1 MFALPPKSLL
11 QYNILH
17 FFPVVTDRPIFL
29 YQTFPGYLPPPLP
42 NRRGKEGPNERARN
56 HFNGSGG
63 GQGTAPWL
71 SISRTDPPPP
81 PGHGGVA
88 PPSRARAINQRLRHA
103 PSSVNQAGHP
113 ASQRLLESEGI
124 GSEWNRR
131 YLELGG
137 GVLCS
142 RGAVCVHYHKKMDA
156 GSVTESTKCL
166 PKESAQNNSSSRST
180 VVMDISFD
188 SAEPCSEKAQNSTT
202 DEGSSLKPPPVNEQ
216 VTVKLNTD
224 GGNEVWIKPKNFSE
238 GNGERRELG
247 AFYNDSPLGKG
258 LTGPSLYRLNDPCR
272 PDEEGSA
279 MDYMLESVETTSNK
293 GSTDMKEISEN
304 DHALLS
310 SENQPE
316 HMDTLVKVDGPEAP
330 ETERPMDNAVVKG
343 NAEMESNLEGNDDM
357 VDDGQHPPSDDK
369 EGRSLLPQGEDVT
382 EPTRVKSEEPKTTE
396 VIPEVADAQD
406 NTLEGKQK
414 SGKET
419 NTCKSRSKRSS
430 SAGSSTMIEVKVGK
444 TSSCETES
452 ASEDVAKAE
461 KDTESKEKVQK
472 PLKTENCSSSRKTS
486 AKDNST
492 MTNNIKQEDD
502 YVSRRPRRTT
512 RLSLQVAQAQAEA
525 QAPSTR
531 PQRSSRSLVKVT
543 CANCKKPLQKGQTA
557 YQRKG
562 APQLFCSSSC
572 LTAFSQK
579 PSSPKICT
587 FCNKDIVNTKELV
600 VSQAGSSQAFQEFC
614 NATCLSL
621 YEAKLLKPASS
632 DESRCSICNKKGKIL
647 HEVSNGNVVHRLCSN
662 ACFSKFRASNGLK
675 TNCCDNCGV
684 YFYNRGFMLQY
695 LYHEGQ
701 QRRFCNTGCLNMYK
715 KKNTKVLPCAWCK
728 TLGKNFDMIANV
740 DTTGKM
746 GFFCSLCCIT
756 SYKVKQSGT
765 IGPKTK
771 CRFCKKNLPEQV
783 YYNMT
788 DRVVHQ
794 FCSPNCWTNFQ
805 QSSPEGSIQ
814 LSCTYCHNIFSG
826 KPEILDWQGSV
837 RQFCCKVCC
846 EDYKRLHGV
855 VSVCEYC
862 KQEKI
867 LHEKIKFSGVEKNF
881 CSEGCVLLY
890 KQDFTKNLGLC
901 CITCAYCSQTCQRG
915 VTKELD
921 GNTWDFC
928 GEECKSKYL
937 LWYFKHSGTSPS
949 GHSSR
954 ASLGS
959 ECEGDST
966 AQPDSV
972 VSSMTTQASVQTR
985 SSKQPPP
992 PPPPPPSP
1000 PSPPPVTLK
1009 NKAILCKPL
1018 TQNKGIS
1025 CKPEMKSKGCQTEE
1039 EWKPHLI
1046 VVPIPVP
1053 VFIPVPMHMYCQNTP
1068 VPFSMPI
1075 PVPIPMFLP
1084 TTLDSADKIVE
1095 TIEELKVKIPSNPF
1109 EADILAMAE
1118 MIAEAE
1124 EMEKASSDLCD
1135 LASNQSA
1142 DGLLED
1148 CDLFGPARDDVLAMA
1163 VKMANVLDEPGQDL
1177 EADFPKTPL
1186 ELNTGVDFLFDC
1198 GLVTTDEEQPES
1210 EIPRAVR
1217 RGQKRLMLSESCSH
1231 DSLASQQCCTGLN
1244 YSYGV
1249 NAWKSW
1255 VQAKY
1260 ASGDGSKSEELKFG
1274 PKPMRIKED
1283 ILSCSAAELNYG
1295 LAQFVKEVQR
1305 PNGERYEPDSVYYLC
1320 LGIQQFLLE
1329 NNRMVN
1335 IFTDLYYL
1343 TFVQELNKMLQGWQP
1358 SLLPNGL
1365 IFSRVEEE
1373 HLWECKQLGVYS
1385 PFVLLNTLM
1394 FFNTKYFGLKC
1405 VEEHMRLSFTS
1416 VVRQSRKCTT
1426 PRGTTKVVSIRY
1438 YMPAHYKKARDQ
1450 GSTVGKRKREEE
1462 VAVFEQRENRMNPLR
1477 CPVKFYE
1484 FYLSK
1489 CPESMKSRNDVFYL
1503 QPERSCVAESP
1514 LWYSVIPMDR
1524 SMLESMLNR
1533 IMAVKEIYDDY
1544 SKDSLEDDD
1553 VEG

>member
-1 MFALPPKSLL
+1 MDTSSVAEST
-11 QYNILH
+11 NC
-17 FFPVVTDRPIFL
+17 
-29 YQTFPGYLPPPLP
+29 LP
-42 NRRGKEGPNERARN
+42 NENAANK
-56 HFNGSGG
+56 S
-63 GQGTAPWL
+63 
-71 SISRTDPPPP
+71 SDIST
-81 PGHGGVA
+81 
-88 PPSRARAINQRLRHA
+88 
-103 PSSVNQAGHP
+103 
-113 ASQRLLESEGI
+113 
-124 GSEWNRR
+124 
-131 YLELGG
+131 
-137 GVLCS
+137 
-142 RGAVCVHYHKKMDA
+142 
-156 GSVTESTKCL
+156 
-166 PKESAQNNSSSRST
+166 SADMN
-180 VVMDISFD
+180 ISFD
-188 SAEPCSEKAQNSTT
+188 ASESCSEREQSSTT
-202 DEGSSLKPPPVNEQ
+202 DETGSLKTPPVNEQ

-224 GGNEVWIKPKNFSE
+224 GGNEVWIKPKSFSE

-247 AFYNDSPLGKG
+247 AFYNDSPSGKG
-258 LTGPSLYRLNDPCR
+258 HTGPSVYRLNDPCGA
-272 PDEEGSA
+272 DDEGST
-279 MDYMLESVETTSNK
+279 MDYLLQSVESTCNK
-293 GSTDMKEISEN
+293 DAVDMKEDTDDNIAV
-304 DHALLS
+304 DS
-310 SENQPE
+310 SHGHPE
-316 HMDTLVKVDGPEAP
+316 HVDIIAKTELSESTHQPDTPADVAAQQGNLGTGPNLEEIDLKTDNSSQPLPDLARSPVPEEEEAEVLCDIKTVEDSEDTKTARKRDIQCSESDGKEGDTCETPPKITSRVVTSPETVKVKVKMSHCQTDA
-330 ETERPMDNAVVKG
+330 TSDNA
-343 NAEMESNLEGNDDM
+343 EQTD
-357 VDDGQHPPSDDK
+357 
-369 EGRSLLPQGEDVT
+369 
-382 EPTRVKSEEPKTTE
+382 
-396 VIPEVADAQD
+396 
-406 NTLEGKQK
+406 
-414 SGKET
+414 
-419 NTCKSRSKRSS
+419 
-430 SAGSSTMIEVKVGK
+430 
-444 TSSCETES
+444 
-452 ASEDVAKAE
+452 
-461 KDTESKEKVQK
+461 KDTEVKEIVQK
-472 PLKTENCSSSRKTS
+472 SSKKENCSSSDKANVKDS
-486 AKDNST
+486 ATT
-492 MTNNIKQEDD
+492 MVNVKEED

-512 RLSLQVAQAQAEA
+512 RLSLQAAQAQAQAQAEA
-525 QAPSTR
+525 QIH
-531 PQRSSRSLVKVT
+531 SSRSQRPSRSLAKVT

-562 APQLFCSSSC
+562 APQLFCSSAC
-572 LTAFSQK
+572 LTTYSQK
-579 PSSPKICT
+579 PSSTKICT
-587 FCNKDIVNTKELV
+587 FCNKEILNTKELV
-600 VSQAGSSQAFQEFC
+600 VAQAGSSQSFQEFC
-614 NATCLSL
+614 NSTCLSL

-632 DESRCSICNKKGKIL
+632 DDSSRCSICNKKGKIL

-765 IGPKTK
+765 IGPKSK
-771 CRFCKKNLPEQV
+771 CKFCKKNLPERV

-814 LSCTYCHNIFSG
+814 LNCTYCHNIFTG

-901 CITCAYCSQTCQRG
+901 CITCAYCSQTCQRA

-937 LWYFKHSGTSPS
+937 LWYFK
-949 GHSSR
+949 
-954 ASLGS
+954 
-959 ECEGDST
+959 
-966 AQPDSV
+966 
-972 VSSMTTQASVQTR
+972 ASVQTR
-985 SSKQPPP
+985 SSKQQPPP

-1009 NKAILCKPL
+1009 NKAVLCKPL

-1039 EWKPHLI
+1039 EWKPQLI

-1053 VFIPVPMHMYCQNTP
+1053 VFIPVPLHMYCQNTP

-1095 TIEELKVKIPSNPF
+1095 AIEELKVKIPSNPF

-1135 LASNQSA
+1135 LASNPSA

-1186 ELNTGVDFLFDC
+1186 ELNSGVDFLFDC
-1198 GLVTTDEEQPES
+1198 GIVTTDEEQPES

-1217 RGQKRLMLSESCSH
+1217 RGQKRLMLSESCSR

-1255 VQAKY
+1255 LQAKY
-1260 ASGDGSKSEELKFG
+1260 ASGDTSKSEELRFG

-1283 ILSCSAAELNYG
+1283 ILSCTAAELNYG

-1405 VEEHMRLSFTS
+1405 VEEHMRLSFTN

-1426 PRGTTKVVSIRY
+1426 PRGTTKLVSIRY
-1438 YMPAHYKKARDQ
+1438 YMPANYKKGRDQ
-1450 GSTVGKRKREEE
+1450 SSTMGKRKREEE
-1462 VAVFEQRENRMNPLR
+1462 VAVLEQRENRMNPLR

>member
-1 MFALPPKSLL
+1 MMTVAQFVFCLNMDTSSVAEST
-11 QYNILH
+11 NC
-17 FFPVVTDRPIFL
+17 
-29 YQTFPGYLPPPLP
+29 LP
-42 NRRGKEGPNERARN
+42 NENAANK
-56 HFNGSGG
+56 S
-63 GQGTAPWL
+63 
-71 SISRTDPPPP
+71 SDIST
-81 PGHGGVA
+81 
-88 PPSRARAINQRLRHA
+88 
-103 PSSVNQAGHP
+103 
-113 ASQRLLESEGI
+113 
-124 GSEWNRR
+124 
-131 YLELGG
+131 
-137 GVLCS
+137 
-142 RGAVCVHYHKKMDA
+142 
-156 GSVTESTKCL
+156 
-166 PKESAQNNSSSRST
+166 SADMN
-180 VVMDISFD
+180 ISFD
-188 SAEPCSEKAQNSTT
+188 ASESCSEREQSSTT
-202 DEGSSLKPPPVNEQ
+202 DETGSLKTPPVNEQ

-224 GGNEVWIKPKNFSE
+224 GGNEVWIKPKSFSE

-247 AFYNDSPLGKG
+247 AFYNDSPSGKG
-258 LTGPSLYRLNDPCR
+258 HTGPSVYRLNDPCGA
-272 PDEEGSA
+272 DDEGST
-279 MDYMLESVETTSNK
+279 MDYLLQSVESTCNK
-293 GSTDMKEISEN
+293 DAVDMKEDTDDNIAV
-304 DHALLS
+304 DS
-310 SENQPE
+310 SHGHPE
-316 HMDTLVKVDGPEAP
+316 HVDIIAKTELSESTHQPDTPADVAAQQGNLGTGPNLEEIDLKTDNSSQPLPDLARSPVPEEEEAEVLCDIKTVEDSEDTKTARKRDIQCSESDGKEGDTCETPPKITSRVVTSPETVKVKVKMSHCQTDA
-330 ETERPMDNAVVKG
+330 TSDNA
-343 NAEMESNLEGNDDM
+343 EQTD
-357 VDDGQHPPSDDK
+357 
-369 EGRSLLPQGEDVT
+369 
-382 EPTRVKSEEPKTTE
+382 
-396 VIPEVADAQD
+396 
-406 NTLEGKQK
+406 
-414 SGKET
+414 
-419 NTCKSRSKRSS
+419 
-430 SAGSSTMIEVKVGK
+430 
-444 TSSCETES
+444 
-452 ASEDVAKAE
+452 
-461 KDTESKEKVQK
+461 KDTEVKEIVQK
-472 PLKTENCSSSRKTS
+472 SSKKENCSSSDKANVKDS
-486 AKDNST
+486 ATT
-492 MTNNIKQEDD
+492 MVNVKEED

-512 RLSLQVAQAQAEA
+512 RLSLQAAQAQAQAQAEA
-525 QAPSTR
+525 QIH
-531 PQRSSRSLVKVT
+531 SSRSQRPSRSLAKVT

-562 APQLFCSSSC
+562 APQLFCSSAC
-572 LTAFSQK
+572 LTTYSQK
-579 PSSPKICT
+579 PSSTKICT
-587 FCNKDIVNTKELV
+587 FCNKEILNTKELV
-600 VSQAGSSQAFQEFC
+600 VAQAGSSQSFQEFC
-614 NATCLSL
+614 NSTCLSL

-632 DESRCSICNKKGKIL
+632 DDSSRCSICNKKGKIL

-765 IGPKTK
+765 IGPKSK
-771 CRFCKKNLPEQV
+771 CKFCKKNLPERV

-814 LSCTYCHNIFSG
+814 LNCTYCHNIFTG

-901 CITCAYCSQTCQRG
+901 CITCAYCSQTCQRA

-937 LWYFKHSGTSPS
+937 LWYFKVARCHACKRQGKLLETVHWRGEIKHFCNQQCLLRFYSQQNQPNLATQKGPESLLNNEAQESKNATSPTPS
-949 GHSSR
+949 PTPS
-954 ASLGS
+954 
-959 ECEGDST
+959 
-966 AQPDSV
+966 P
-972 VSSMTTQASVQTR
+972 TQFEASVQTR
-985 SSKQPPP
+985 SSKQQPPP

-1009 NKAILCKPL
+1009 NKAVLCKPL

-1039 EWKPHLI
+1039 EWKPQLI

-1053 VFIPVPMHMYCQNTP
+1053 VFIPVPLHMYCQNTP

-1095 TIEELKVKIPSNPF
+1095 AIEELKVKIPSNPF

-1135 LASNQSA
+1135 LASNPSA

-1186 ELNTGVDFLFDC
+1186 ELNSGVDFLFDC
-1198 GLVTTDEEQPES
+1198 GIVTTDEEQPES

-1217 RGQKRLMLSESCSH
+1217 RGQKRLMLSESCSR

-1255 VQAKY
+1255 LQAKY
-1260 ASGDGSKSEELKFG
+1260 ASGDTSKSEELRFG

-1283 ILSCSAAELNYG
+1283 ILSCTAAELNYG

-1405 VEEHMRLSFTS
+1405 VEEHMRLSFTN

-1426 PRGTTKVVSIRY
+1426 PRGTTKLVSIRY
-1438 YMPAHYKKARDQ
+1438 YMPANYKKGRDQ
-1450 GSTVGKRKREEE
+1450 SSTMGKRKREEE
-1462 VAVFEQRENRMNPLR
+1462 VAVLEQRENRMNPLR

>member
-1 MFALPPKSLL
+1 ME
-11 QYNILH
+11 LH
-17 FFPVVTDRPIFL
+17 SPRSKCCRVCIFVL
-29 YQTFPGYLPPPLP
+29 CLNMDASNVAESTNCLP
-42 NRRGKEGPNERARN
+42 NEN
-56 HFNGSGG
+56 
-63 GQGTAPWL
+63 AP
-71 SISRTDPPPP
+71 
-81 PGHGGVA
+81 
-88 PPSRARAINQRLRHA
+88 
-103 PSSVNQAGHP
+103 
-113 ASQRLLESEGI
+113 
-124 GSEWNRR
+124 
-131 YLELGG
+131 
-137 GVLCS
+137 
-142 RGAVCVHYHKKMDA
+142 
-156 GSVTESTKCL
+156 
-166 PKESAQNNSSSRST
+166 NNSSDLST
-180 VVMDISFD
+180 SVNMDISLD
-188 SAEPCSEKAQNSTT
+188 ASEPCSERGQNSTI
-202 DEGSSLKPPPVNEQ
+202 EEAGCLKTPPINEQ

-238 GNGERRELG
+238 GNGERRELE
-247 AFYNDSPLGKG
+247 AFYNDSPSGEG
-258 LTGPSLYRLNDPCR
+258 HTGPSAYRLNDPCR
-272 PDEEGSA
+272 ADEEGST
-279 MDYMLESVETTSNK
+279 MDYMLQSIEPTSNK
-293 GSTDMKEISEN
+293 EAVDIKGAPEN
-304 DHALLS
+304 DLAWGS
-310 SENQPE
+310 PDNQPE
-316 HMDTLVKVDGPEAP
+316 CGDTMEK
-330 ETERPMDNAVVKG
+330 TEVTESTLQTDRPVNVAARVG
-343 NAEMESNLEGNDDM
+343 NEEMESSVQEVDVKADNNQQLPTDKGGSSPLPHEEEAEEMRDIKTVEDPEATEMIQEEG
-357 VDDGQHPPSDDK
+357 G
-369 EGRSLLPQGEDVT
+369 
-382 EPTRVKSEEPKTTE
+382 
-396 VIPEVADAQD
+396 AQD
-406 NTLEGKQK
+406 NELERKESDTYETLP
-414 SGKET
+414 
-419 NTCKSRSKRSS
+419 KRTS
-430 SAGSSTMIEVKVGK
+430 SAGTSTATIEVKVDK
-444 TSSCETES
+444 SSSCGTDAASKDTEKT
-452 ASEDVAKAE
+452 DN
-461 KDTESKEKVQK
+461 DTESKEGAPKS
-472 PLKTENCSSSRKTS
+472 PKTENCSSSNKTKV
-486 AKDNST
+486 KDNST
-492 MTNNIKQEDD
+492 TTTNIKEED

-512 RLSLQVAQAQAEA
+512 RLSLQAAQAQAQAQAEA
-525 QAPSTR
+525 QTQSPRS
-531 PQRSSRSLVKVT
+531 QRSSRSLVKVT

-562 APQLFCSSSC
+562 APQLFCSSTC
-572 LTAFSQK
+572 LTTYSQK
-579 PSSPKICT
+579 PSSTKICT
-587 FCNKDIVNTKELV
+587 FCNKDILNTKELV
-600 VSQAGSSQAFQEFC
+600 VAQAGSSQSFQEFC

-632 DESRCSICNKKGKIL
+632 SDDSSRCSICNKKGKIL

-765 IGPKTK
+765 IAPKSK
-771 CRFCKKNLPEQV
+771 CRFCKKSLSERV

-814 LSCTYCHNIFSG
+814 LNCTYCHNIFNG

-855 VSVCEYC
+855 VSICEYC

-901 CITCAYCSQTCQRG
+901 CITCAYCSQTCQRA

-937 LWYFKHSGTSPS
+937 LWYFK
-949 GHSSR
+949 
-954 ASLGS
+954 
-959 ECEGDST
+959 
-966 AQPDSV
+966 
-972 VSSMTTQASVQTR
+972 ASVQTR
-985 SSKQPPP
+985 SSKQPPPPQPP

-1039 EWKPHLI
+1039 EWKPQLI

-1053 VFIPVPMHMYCQNTP
+1053 VFIPVPLHMYCQNTP
-1068 VPFSMPI
+1068 VPLSMPI

-1186 ELNTGVDFLFDC
+1186 ELNSGVDFLFDC

-1217 RGQKRLMLSESCSH
+1217 RGQKRIMLSESCSR

-1260 ASGDGSKSEELKFG
+1260 ASGDTSKSEELRFG

-1283 ILSCSAAELNYG
+1283 ILSCTAAELNYG
-1295 LAQFVKEVQR
+1295 LAQFVKEIQR

-1405 VEEHMRLSFTS
+1405 VEEHMRLSFTN
-1416 VVRQSRKCTT
+1416 VLRQSRKCTT
-1426 PRGTTKVVSIRY
+1426 PRGTTKLVSIRY
-1438 YMPAHYKKARDQ
+1438 YMPAHYRKGRDQ
-1450 GSTVGKRKREEE
+1450 SSTVGKRKREEE
-1462 VAVFEQRENRMNPLR
+1462 VAVLEQRENRMNPLR

-1533 IMAVKEIYDDY
+1533 IMAVKEIYDDD
-1544 SKDSLEDDD
+1544 SKDSLDDDD

>member
-1 MFALPPKSLL
+1 AERSVCSAGWKAR
-11 QYNILH
+11 YWIL
-17 FFPVVTDRPIFL
+17 
-29 YQTFPGYLPPPLP
+29 
-42 NRRGKEGPNERARN
+42 
-56 HFNGSGG
+56 S
-63 GQGTAPWL
+63 GTADIW
-71 SISRTDPPPP
+71 SCCWCFFS
-81 PGHGGVA
+81 
-88 PPSRARAINQRLRHA
+88 
-103 PSSVNQAGHP
+103 
-113 ASQRLLESEGI
+113 
-124 GSEWNRR
+124 
-131 YLELGG
+131 
-137 GVLCS
+137 S
-142 RGAVCVHYHKKMDA
+142 RGAVDVLCLNMDVSNDA
-156 GSVTESTKCL
+156 ESTNCL
-166 PKESAQNNSSSRST
+166 PKQNVPNNRSDLT
-180 VVMDISFD
+180 ASVSMDISLD
-188 SAEPCSEKAQNSTT
+188 ASEPCSEREQNSTT
-202 DEGSSLKPPPVNEQ
+202 DEAGSLKTPPVNEQ

-224 GGNEVWIKPKNFSE
+224 GGNEVWIKPKSFSE
-238 GNGERRELG
+238 GNCERRELE
-247 AFYNDSPLGKG
+247 AFYNDSPSGEG
-258 LTGPSLYRLNDPCR
+258 HTGPSVYRLNDPCR
-272 PDEEGSA
+272 ADDEVGT
-279 MDYMLESVETTSNK
+279 MDYMLQSVDPISNK
-293 GSTDMKEISEN
+293 EAGDMKGIPEN
-304 DHALLS
+304 NLVLDS
-310 SENQPE
+310 PENQPK
-316 HMDTLVKVDGPEAP
+316 HVDTKHKTEITESALQTDRPADIGTQEGNLQMEPSVQETDVKADNCSQQPSDGKGGRSVPVEEEVQVVCNVKTVEDPEDTELIQEEGNARGDELEGKESDTSETLPKITSTVGTSTETIKVKVDKSSPCRTNAANEGAEKNDKYTENK
-330 ETERPMDNAVVKG
+330 ET
-343 NAEMESNLEGNDDM
+343 
-357 VDDGQHPPSDDK
+357 
-369 EGRSLLPQGEDVT
+369 
-382 EPTRVKSEEPKTTE
+382 
-396 VIPEVADAQD
+396 I
-406 NTLEGKQK
+406 QK
-414 SGKET
+414 S
-419 NTCKSRSKRSS
+419 SKR
-430 SAGSSTMIEVKVGK
+430 
-444 TSSCETES
+444 
-452 ASEDVAKAE
+452 
-461 KDTESKEKVQK
+461 
-472 PLKTENCSSSRKTS
+472 ENCSSSNKIN

-492 MTNNIKQEDD
+492 TAINIQEED

-512 RLSLQVAQAQAEA
+512 RLSLQAAQAQAQAQAEA
-525 QAPSTR
+525 QIQS
-531 PQRSSRSLVKVT
+531 
-543 CANCKKPLQKGQTA
+543 
-557 YQRKG
+557 
-562 APQLFCSSSC
+562 PQL
-572 LTAFSQK
+572 
-579 PSSPKICT
+579 
-587 FCNKDIVNTKELV
+587 V
-600 VSQAGSSQAFQEFC
+600 VAQAGSSQSFQEFC

-632 DESRCSICNKKGKIL
+632 SDESSRCSICNKKGKIL

-765 IGPKTK
+765 IGPKSK
-771 CRFCKKNLPEQV
+771 CKFCKKNLSERV

-814 LSCTYCHNIFSG
+814 LNCTYCHNIFNG

-855 VSVCEYC
+855 VSICEYC

-901 CITCAYCSQTCQRG
+901 CITCAYCSQTCQRA

-937 LWYFKHSGTSPS
+937 LWYFKVARCHACKRQGKLLETVHWRGEIKHFCNQQCLLRFYSQQNQPNLATQKGPESLLNNEAQESKNATSPTPS
-949 GHSSR
+949 PTPS
-954 ASLGS
+954 
-959 ECEGDST
+959 
-966 AQPDSV
+966 P
-972 VSSMTTQASVQTR
+972 TQFEASVQTR

-1039 EWKPHLI
+1039 EWKPQLI
-1046 VVPIPVP
+1046 MVPIPVP
-1053 VFIPVPMHMYCQNTP
+1053 VFIPVPLHMYCQNTP

-1186 ELNTGVDFLFDC
+1186 ELNSGVDFLFDC
-1198 GLVTTDEEQPES
+1198 GLVTTDEEQAES

-1217 RGQKRLMLSESCSH
+1217 RGQKRLMISESCSR

-1255 VQAKY
+1255 LQAKY
-1260 ASGDGSKSEELKFG
+1260 ASGDTSKSEELRFG

-1283 ILSCSAAELNYG
+1283 ILSCTAAELNYG

-1405 VEEHMRLSFTS
+1405 VEEHMRLSFIN

-1426 PRGTTKVVSIRY
+1426 PRGTTKLVSIRY
-1438 YMPAHYKKARDQ
+1438 YMPANYKKGRDQ
-1450 GSTVGKRKREEE
+1450 SSTMGKRKREEE
-1462 VAVFEQRENRMNPLR
+1462 VAVLEQRENRMNPLR

-1489 CPESMKSRNDVFYL
+1489 CPESMKNRNDVFYL

>member
-1 MFALPPKSLL
+1 MDTSSVAEST
-11 QYNILH
+11 NC
-17 FFPVVTDRPIFL
+17 
-29 YQTFPGYLPPPLP
+29 LP
-42 NRRGKEGPNERARN
+42 NEN
-56 HFNGSGG
+56 
-63 GQGTAPWL
+63 TA
-71 SISRTDPPPP
+71 
-81 PGHGGVA
+81 
-88 PPSRARAINQRLRHA
+88 NK
-103 PSSVNQAGHP
+103 SS
-113 ASQRLLESEGI
+113 
-124 GSEWNRR
+124 
-131 YLELGG
+131 
-137 GVLCS
+137 
-142 RGAVCVHYHKKMDA
+142 
-156 GSVTESTKCL
+156 
-166 PKESAQNNSSSRST
+166 
-180 VVMDISFD
+180 DIST
-188 SAEPCSEKAQNSTT
+188 SADMNISLDASESCSEREQRSTT
-202 DEGSSLKPPPVNEQ
+202 DETGSLKTPPVNEQ

-224 GGNEVWIKPKNFSE
+224 GGNEVWIKPKSFSE

-247 AFYNDSPLGKG
+247 AFYNDSPSGEG
-258 LTGPSLYRLNDPCR
+258 HTGPSMYRLNDPCGA
-272 PDEEGSA
+272 DDEGST
-279 MDYMLESVETTSNK
+279 MDYLLQSVESTCNK
-293 GSTDMKEISEN
+293 DAVDMKEDTDNNIAVDSSHGHPERVDIIAKAGLSESTHQLDTPADVAAHQGN
-304 DHALLS
+304 LGTGPNLEEIDLKADNCSQLLPDLARSPVPEEEEAEVLCDVKTVEDSEGTKTARKRDIQCSESERKKRDTCETPPKITS
-310 SENQPE
+310 SVVTSPE
-316 HMDTLVKVDGPEAP
+316 TVKVKVKMSHCQTDA
-330 ETERPMDNAVVKG
+330 TSDNA
-343 NAEMESNLEGNDDM
+343 E
-357 VDDGQHPPSDDK
+357 QTH
-369 EGRSLLPQGEDVT
+369 
-382 EPTRVKSEEPKTTE
+382 
-396 VIPEVADAQD
+396 
-406 NTLEGKQK
+406 
-414 SGKET
+414 
-419 NTCKSRSKRSS
+419 
-430 SAGSSTMIEVKVGK
+430 
-444 TSSCETES
+444 
-452 ASEDVAKAE
+452 
-461 KDTESKEKVQK
+461 KDTEVKETVQK
-472 PLKTENCSSSRKTS
+472 SSKRENCSSSDKANVKDS
-486 AKDNST
+486 ATT
-492 MTNNIKQEDD
+492 MVNVKEED

-512 RLSLQVAQAQAEA
+512 RLSLQAAQAQAQAEA
-525 QAPSTR
+525 QIH
-531 PQRSSRSLVKVT
+531 SSRSQRPSRSLAKVT

-562 APQLFCSSSC
+562 APQLFCSSAC
-572 LTAFSQK
+572 LTTYSQK
-579 PSSPKICT
+579 PSSTKICT
-587 FCNKDIVNTKELV
+587 FCNKDILNTKELV
-600 VSQAGSSQAFQEFC
+600 VAQAGSSQSFQEFC
-614 NATCLSL
+614 NSTCLSL

-632 DESRCSICNKKGKIL
+632 DDSSRCSICNKKGKIL

-771 CRFCKKNLPEQV
+771 CKFCKKNLPERV

-814 LSCTYCHNIFSG
+814 LNCTYCHNIFTG

-881 CSEGCVLLY
+881 CSEDEA
-890 KQDFTKNLGLC
+890 QESKN
-901 CITCAYCSQTCQRG
+901 A
-915 VTKELD
+915 
-921 GNTWDFC
+921 
-928 GEECKSKYL
+928 
-937 LWYFKHSGTSPS
+937 TSPTPS
-949 GHSSR
+949 PTPS
-954 ASLGS
+954 
-959 ECEGDST
+959 
-966 AQPDSV
+966 P
-972 VSSMTTQASVQTR
+972 TQFEASVQTR
-985 SSKQPPP
+985 SSKQQ

-1009 NKAILCKPL
+1009 NKAVLCKPL

-1039 EWKPHLI
+1039 EWKPQLI

-1053 VFIPVPMHMYCQNTP
+1053 VFIPVPLHMYCQNTP

-1095 TIEELKVKIPSNPF
+1095 AIEELKVKIPSNPF

-1135 LASNQSA
+1135 LASNPSA

-1186 ELNTGVDFLFDC
+1186 ELNSGVDFLFDC
-1198 GLVTTDEEQPES
+1198 GIVTTDEEQPES

-1217 RGQKRLMLSESCSH
+1217 RGQKRLMLSESCSR

-1255 VQAKY
+1255 LQAKY
-1260 ASGDGSKSEELKFG
+1260 ASGDTSKSEELRFG

-1283 ILSCSAAELNYG
+1283 ILSCTAAELNYG

-1405 VEEHMRLSFTS
+1405 VEEHMRLSFTN

-1426 PRGTTKVVSIRY
+1426 PRGTTKLVSIRY
-1438 YMPAHYKKARDQ
+1438 YMPANYKKGRDQ
-1450 GSTVGKRKREEE
+1450 SSTMGKRKREEE
-1462 VAVFEQRENRMNPLR
+1462 VAVLEQRENRMNPLR

>member
-1 MFALPPKSLL
+1 MDTSSVAEST
-11 QYNILH
+11 NC
-17 FFPVVTDRPIFL
+17 
-29 YQTFPGYLPPPLP
+29 LP
-42 NRRGKEGPNERARN
+42 NEN
-56 HFNGSGG
+56 
-63 GQGTAPWL
+63 TA
-71 SISRTDPPPP
+71 
-81 PGHGGVA
+81 
-88 PPSRARAINQRLRHA
+88 NK
-103 PSSVNQAGHP
+103 SS
-113 ASQRLLESEGI
+113 
-124 GSEWNRR
+124 
-131 YLELGG
+131 
-137 GVLCS
+137 
-142 RGAVCVHYHKKMDA
+142 
-156 GSVTESTKCL
+156 
-166 PKESAQNNSSSRST
+166 
-180 VVMDISFD
+180 DIST
-188 SAEPCSEKAQNSTT
+188 SADMNISLDASESCSEREQRSTT
-202 DEGSSLKPPPVNEQ
+202 DETGSLKTPPVNEQ

-224 GGNEVWIKPKNFSE
+224 GGNEVWIKPKSFSE

-247 AFYNDSPLGKG
+247 AFYNDSPSGEG
-258 LTGPSLYRLNDPCR
+258 HTGPSMYRLNDPCGA
-272 PDEEGSA
+272 DDEGST
-279 MDYMLESVETTSNK
+279 MDYLLQSVESTCNK
-293 GSTDMKEISEN
+293 DAVDMKEDTDNNIAVDSSHGHPERVDIIAKAGLSESTHQLDTPADVAAHQGN
-304 DHALLS
+304 LGTGPNLEEIDLKADNCSQLLPDLARSPVPEEEEAEVLCDVKTVEDSEGTKTARKRDIQCSESERKKRDTCETPPKITS
-310 SENQPE
+310 SVVTSPE
-316 HMDTLVKVDGPEAP
+316 TVKVKVKMSHCQTDA
-330 ETERPMDNAVVKG
+330 TSDNA
-343 NAEMESNLEGNDDM
+343 E
-357 VDDGQHPPSDDK
+357 QTH
-369 EGRSLLPQGEDVT
+369 
-382 EPTRVKSEEPKTTE
+382 
-396 VIPEVADAQD
+396 
-406 NTLEGKQK
+406 
-414 SGKET
+414 
-419 NTCKSRSKRSS
+419 
-430 SAGSSTMIEVKVGK
+430 
-444 TSSCETES
+444 
-452 ASEDVAKAE
+452 
-461 KDTESKEKVQK
+461 KDTEVKETVQK
-472 PLKTENCSSSRKTS
+472 SSKRENCSSSDKANVKDS
-486 AKDNST
+486 ATT
-492 MTNNIKQEDD
+492 MVNVKEED

-512 RLSLQVAQAQAEA
+512 RLSLQAAQAQAQAEA
-525 QAPSTR
+525 QIH
-531 PQRSSRSLVKVT
+531 SSRSQRPSRSLAKVT

-562 APQLFCSSSC
+562 APQLFCSSAC
-572 LTAFSQK
+572 LTTYSQK
-579 PSSPKICT
+579 PSSTKICT
-587 FCNKDIVNTKELV
+587 FCNKDILNTKELV
-600 VSQAGSSQAFQEFC
+600 VAQAGSSQSFQEFC
-614 NATCLSL
+614 NSTCLSL

-632 DESRCSICNKKGKIL
+632 DDSSRCSICNKKGKIL

-771 CRFCKKNLPEQV
+771 CKFCKKNLPERV

-814 LSCTYCHNIFSG
+814 LNCTYCHNIFTG

-901 CITCAYCSQTCQRG
+901 CITCAYCSQTCQRA

-937 LWYFKHSGTSPS
+937 LWYFK
-949 GHSSR
+949 
-954 ASLGS
+954 
-959 ECEGDST
+959 
-966 AQPDSV
+966 
-972 VSSMTTQASVQTR
+972 ASVQTR
-985 SSKQPPP
+985 SSKQQ

-1009 NKAILCKPL
+1009 NKAVLCKPL

-1039 EWKPHLI
+1039 EWKPQLI

-1053 VFIPVPMHMYCQNTP
+1053 VFIPVPLHMYCQNTP

-1095 TIEELKVKIPSNPF
+1095 AIEELKVKIPSNPF

-1135 LASNQSA
+1135 LASNPSA

-1186 ELNTGVDFLFDC
+1186 ELNSGVDFLFDC
-1198 GLVTTDEEQPES
+1198 GIVTTDEEQPES

-1217 RGQKRLMLSESCSH
+1217 RGQKRLMLSESCSR

-1255 VQAKY
+1255 LQAKY
-1260 ASGDGSKSEELKFG
+1260 ASGDTSKSEELRFG

-1283 ILSCSAAELNYG
+1283 ILSCTAAELNYG

-1405 VEEHMRLSFTS
+1405 VEEHMRLSFTN

-1426 PRGTTKVVSIRY
+1426 PRGTTKLVSIRY
-1438 YMPAHYKKARDQ
+1438 YMPANYKKGRDQ
-1450 GSTVGKRKREEE
+1450 SSTMGKRKREEE
-1462 VAVFEQRENRMNPLR
+1462 VAVLEQRENRMNPLR

>member
-1 MFALPPKSLL
+1 MDTSSVAEST
-11 QYNILH
+11 NC
-17 FFPVVTDRPIFL
+17 
-29 YQTFPGYLPPPLP
+29 LP
-42 NRRGKEGPNERARN
+42 NENAANK
-56 HFNGSGG
+56 
-63 GQGTAPWL
+63 
-71 SISRTDPPPP
+71 
-81 PGHGGVA
+81 
-88 PPSRARAINQRLRHA
+88 
-103 PSSVNQAGHP
+103 SS
-113 ASQRLLESEGI
+113 
-124 GSEWNRR
+124 
-131 YLELGG
+131 
-137 GVLCS
+137 
-142 RGAVCVHYHKKMDA
+142 
-156 GSVTESTKCL
+156 
-166 PKESAQNNSSSRST
+166 
-180 VVMDISFD
+180 DIST
-188 SAEPCSEKAQNSTT
+188 SADMNISLDASESCSEREQSSTT
-202 DEGSSLKPPPVNEQ
+202 DETGSLKTPPVNEQ

-224 GGNEVWIKPKNFSE
+224 GGNEVWIKPKSFSE

-247 AFYNDSPLGKG
+247 AFYNDSPSGEG
-258 LTGPSLYRLNDPCR
+258 HTGPSVYRLNDPCGA
-272 PDEEGSA
+272 DDEGST
-279 MDYMLESVETTSNK
+279 MDYLLQSVESTCNK
-293 GSTDMKEISEN
+293 DAVDMKEDTDNNIAV
-304 DHALLS
+304 DS
-310 SENQPE
+310 SHGHPE
-316 HMDTLVKVDGPEAP
+316 HVDIIAKTELSESTHQPDTPADVAAQQGNLGTGPNLKEIDLKTDNCSQPLPDLARSPMPEEEEAEVLCDIKTVEDSEGTKTARKRDIQCSESDGKEGDACETPPKITSSVVTSPETVKVKVKMSHCQTDA
-330 ETERPMDNAVVKG
+330 TSDNA
-343 NAEMESNLEGNDDM
+343 E
-357 VDDGQHPPSDDK
+357 Q
-369 EGRSLLPQGEDVT
+369 
-382 EPTRVKSEEPKTTE
+382 
-396 VIPEVADAQD
+396 AD
-406 NTLEGKQK
+406 
-414 SGKET
+414 
-419 NTCKSRSKRSS
+419 
-430 SAGSSTMIEVKVGK
+430 
-444 TSSCETES
+444 
-452 ASEDVAKAE
+452 
-461 KDTESKEKVQK
+461 KDTEVKEIVQK
-472 PLKTENCSSSRKTS
+472 SSKRENCSSSDKANVKDS
-486 AKDNST
+486 ATT
-492 MTNNIKQEDD
+492 MVNVKEED

-512 RLSLQVAQAQAEA
+512 RLSLQAAQAQAQAEA
-525 QAPSTR
+525 QIH
-531 PQRSSRSLVKVT
+531 SSRSQRPSRSLAKVT

-562 APQLFCSSSC
+562 APQLFCSSAC
-572 LTAFSQK
+572 LTTYSQK
-579 PSSPKICT
+579 PSSTKICT
-587 FCNKDIVNTKELV
+587 FCNKDILNTKELV
-600 VSQAGSSQAFQEFC
+600 VAQAGSSQSFQEFC
-614 NATCLSL
+614 NSTCLSL

-632 DESRCSICNKKGKIL
+632 DDSSRCSICNKKGKIL

-765 IGPKTK
+765 IGPKSK
-771 CRFCKKNLPEQV
+771 CKFCKKNLPERV

-814 LSCTYCHNIFSG
+814 LNCTYCHNIFTG

-901 CITCAYCSQTCQRG
+901 CITCAYCSQTCQRA

-937 LWYFKHSGTSPS
+937 LWYFK
-949 GHSSR
+949 
-954 ASLGS
+954 
-959 ECEGDST
+959 
-966 AQPDSV
+966 
-972 VSSMTTQASVQTR
+972 ASVQTR
-985 SSKQPPP
+985 SSKQQPPP

-1009 NKAILCKPL
+1009 NKAVLCKPL

-1039 EWKPHLI
+1039 EWKPQLI

-1053 VFIPVPMHMYCQNTP
+1053 VFIPVPLHMYCQNTP

-1095 TIEELKVKIPSNPF
+1095 AIEELKVKIPSNPF

-1135 LASNQSA
+1135 LASNPSA

-1186 ELNTGVDFLFDC
+1186 ELNSGVDFLFDC
-1198 GLVTTDEEQPES
+1198 GIVTTDEEQPES

-1217 RGQKRLMLSESCSH
+1217 RGQKRLMLSESCSR

-1255 VQAKY
+1255 LQAKY
-1260 ASGDGSKSEELKFG
+1260 ASGDTSKSEELRFG

-1283 ILSCSAAELNYG
+1283 ILSCTAAELNYG

-1405 VEEHMRLSFTS
+1405 VEEHMRLSFTN

-1426 PRGTTKVVSIRY
+1426 PRGTTKLVSIRY
-1438 YMPAHYKKARDQ
+1438 YMPANYKKGRDQ
-1450 GSTVGKRKREEE
+1450 SSTMGKRKREEE
-1462 VAVFEQRENRMNPLR
+1462 VAVLEQRENRMNPLR

>member
-1 MFALPPKSLL
+1 MDAS
-11 QYNILH
+11 N
-17 FFPVVTDRPIFL
+17 VAESTNC
-29 YQTFPGYLPPPLP
+29 LP
-42 NRRGKEGPNERARN
+42 NEN
-56 HFNGSGG
+56 
-63 GQGTAPWL
+63 AP
-71 SISRTDPPPP
+71 
-81 PGHGGVA
+81 
-88 PPSRARAINQRLRHA
+88 
-103 PSSVNQAGHP
+103 
-113 ASQRLLESEGI
+113 
-124 GSEWNRR
+124 
-131 YLELGG
+131 
-137 GVLCS
+137 
-142 RGAVCVHYHKKMDA
+142 
-156 GSVTESTKCL
+156 
-166 PKESAQNNSSSRST
+166 NNSSDLST
-180 VVMDISFD
+180 SVNMDISLD
-188 SAEPCSEKAQNSTT
+188 ASEPCSEREQNSTA
-202 DEGSSLKPPPVNEQ
+202 DEAGSLKTPPINEQ

-224 GGNEVWIKPKNFSE
+224 GGNEVWIKPKSFSE
-238 GNGERRELG
+238 GNGERRELE
-247 AFYNDSPLGKG
+247 AFYNDSTSGEG
-258 LTGPSLYRLNDPCR
+258 HTGPSMYRLNDPCR
-272 PDEEGSA
+272 ADDEGSTMDYMLQLVEPPSNKEAVDIKGDPENNLALDSPDNKAEHVDTMVKTEVTESAHQTDRPVDVAAREGNLGMGSNTQEIDEAENNKQLLSDDKGDRSPVPPEDEAEVICNVKTVDVPEDTRMIKEEGSA
-279 MDYMLESVETTSNK
+279 QVNE
-293 GSTDMKEISEN
+293 
-304 DHALLS
+304 
-310 SENQPE
+310 
-316 HMDTLVKVDGPEAP
+316 
-330 ETERPMDNAVVKG
+330 
-343 NAEMESNLEGNDDM
+343 
-357 VDDGQHPPSDDK
+357 
-369 EGRSLLPQGEDVT
+369 
-382 EPTRVKSEEPKTTE
+382 
-396 VIPEVADAQD
+396 
-406 NTLEGKQK
+406 LEGKG
-414 SGKET
+414 SDTCET
-419 NTCKSRSKRSS
+419 LPKRISS
-430 SAGSSTMIEVKVGK
+430 VGTSTETIEVKVDKSSPCRIGTTGEDAEK
-444 TSSCETES
+444 T
-452 ASEDVAKAE
+452 D
-461 KDTESKEKVQK
+461 KDTESKETAQK
-472 PLKTENCSSSRKTS
+472 SSKRENCSSNKTN

-492 MTNNIKQEDD
+492 SVVNIKEED

-512 RLSLQVAQAQAEA
+512 RLSLQAAQAQAQAQAEA
-525 QAPSTR
+525 QIQSPR
-531 PQRSSRSLVKVT
+531 PQRPSRSLAKVT

-562 APQLFCSSSC
+562 APQLFCSSTC
-572 LTAFSQK
+572 LTTFSQK
-579 PSSPKICT
+579 PSSTKICT
-587 FCNKDIVNTKELV
+587 FCNKDILNTKELV
-600 VSQAGSSQAFQEFC
+600 VAQAGSSQSFQEFC

-632 DESRCSICNKKGKIL
+632 SDESSRCSICNKKGKIL

-765 IGPKTK
+765 IAPKSK
-771 CRFCKKNLPEQV
+771 CRFCKKNLSERV

-814 LSCTYCHNIFSG
+814 LNCTYCHNIFNG

-837 RQFCCKVCC
+837 RQFCCRVCC

-855 VSVCEYC
+855 VSICEYC

-901 CITCAYCSQTCQRG
+901 CITCAYCSQTCQRA

-937 LWYFKHSGTSPS
+937 LWYFK
-949 GHSSR
+949 
-954 ASLGS
+954 
-959 ECEGDST
+959 
-966 AQPDSV
+966 
-972 VSSMTTQASVQTR
+972 ASVQTR
-985 SSKQPPP
+985 SSKQPP

-1039 EWKPHLI
+1039 EWKPQLI

-1053 VFIPVPMHMYCQNTP
+1053 VFIPVPLHMYCQNTP

-1186 ELNTGVDFLFDC
+1186 ELNSGVDFLFDC

-1217 RGQKRLMLSESCSH
+1217 RGQKRIMLSESCSR

-1255 VQAKY
+1255 LQAKY
-1260 ASGDGSKSEELKFG
+1260 ASGDTSKSEELRFG

-1283 ILSCSAAELNYG
+1283 ILSCTAAELNYG

-1405 VEEHMRLSFTS
+1405 VEEHMRLSFTN
-1416 VVRQSRKCTT
+1416 VIRQSRKCTT
-1426 PRGTTKVVSIRY
+1426 PRGTTKLVSICY
-1438 YMPAHYKKARDQ
+1438 YVPPHYKKGRDQ
-1450 GSTVGKRKREEE
+1450 SSTVGKRKREEE
-1462 VAVFEQRENRMNPLR
+1462 VAVLEQRENRMNPLR

>member
-1 MFALPPKSLL
+1 MESCAEEFV
-11 QYNILH
+11 Q
-17 FFPVVTDRPIFL
+17 
-29 YQTFPGYLPPPLP
+29 
-42 NRRGKEGPNERARN
+42 
-56 HFNGSGG
+56 
-63 GQGTAPWL
+63 
-71 SISRTDPPPP
+71 RTDH
-81 PGHGGVA
+81 PGMGSCTQV
-88 PPSRARAINQRLRHA
+88 
-103 PSSVNQAGHP
+103 
-113 ASQRLLESEGI
+113 LLSN
-124 GSEWNRR
+124 WF
-131 YLELGG
+131 YVFCL
-137 GVLCS
+137 
-142 RGAVCVHYHKKMDA
+142 KMDA
-156 GSVTESTKCL
+156 SNVAESTNCL
-166 PKESAQNNSSSRST
+166 PNENAPNNSSDLSASENI
-180 VVMDISFD
+180 DISLD
-188 SAEPCSEKAQNSTT
+188 ATEPCSEREQNSTS
-202 DEGSSLKPPPVNEQ
+202 DEAGSLKTPPVNEQ

-224 GGNEVWIKPKNFSE
+224 GGNEVWIKPKSFSE
-238 GNGERRELG
+238 GNGERRELE
-247 AFYNDSPLGKG
+247 AFYNDSPSGEG
-258 LTGPSLYRLNDPCR
+258 HTGPSVYRLNDPCR
-272 PDEEGSA
+272 ADDEGST
-279 MDYMLESVETTSNK
+279 MDYMLQSVDPSSIKEAVGMK
-293 GSTDMKEISEN
+293 GNPENNLVLDSPDKE
-304 DHALLS
+304 
-310 SENQPE
+310 PE
-316 HMDTLVKVDGPEAP
+316 HVDTEEKTEATELAHQTNRLAEVEAREGNSGMELSVPETDVKADNSPQQLSDDKGGRSPVPGEEEVEVVCNVKTVEDPEGTEIIKEGGNAEGDELEGKESDTCETLSKISCSVGTSTETIKVKVDKSSPCRTDATNEDDEKTDK
-330 ETERPMDNAVVKG
+330 ETEN
-343 NAEMESNLEGNDDM
+343 
-357 VDDGQHPPSDDK
+357 
-369 EGRSLLPQGEDVT
+369 
-382 EPTRVKSEEPKTTE
+382 
-396 VIPEVADAQD
+396 
-406 NTLEGKQK
+406 
-414 SGKET
+414 KET
-419 NTCKSRSKRSS
+419 AHKSSKR
-430 SAGSSTMIEVKVGK
+430 
-444 TSSCETES
+444 
-452 ASEDVAKAE
+452 
-461 KDTESKEKVQK
+461 
-472 PLKTENCSSSRKTS
+472 ENCSSSNKTN

-492 MTNNIKQEDD
+492 TTVNIKEED

-512 RLSLQVAQAQAEA
+512 RLSLQAAQAQAQAQAEA
-525 QAPSTR
+525 QIHSPR
-531 PQRSSRSLVKVT
+531 PQRPSRSLAKVT

-562 APQLFCSSSC
+562 APQLFCSSTC
-572 LTAFSQK
+572 LTTYSQK
-579 PSSPKICT
+579 PSSTKICT
-587 FCNKDIVNTKELV
+587 FCNKDILNTKELV
-600 VSQAGSSQAFQEFC
+600 VAQAGSSQSFQEFC
-614 NATCLSL
+614 NSTCLSL

-632 DESRCSICNKKGKIL
+632 SDESSRCSICNKKGKIL

-765 IGPKTK
+765 IGPKSK
-771 CRFCKKNLPEQV
+771 CKFCKKNLSERV

-814 LSCTYCHNIFSG
+814 LNCTYCHNIFSG

-837 RQFCCKVCC
+837 RQFCCRVCC

-901 CITCAYCSQTCQRG
+901 CITCAYCSQTCQRA

-937 LWYFKHSGTSPS
+937 LWYFK
-949 GHSSR
+949 
-954 ASLGS
+954 
-959 ECEGDST
+959 
-966 AQPDSV
+966 
-972 VSSMTTQASVQTR
+972 ASVQTR

-1009 NKAILCKPL
+1009 NKAVLCKPL

-1039 EWKPHLI
+1039 EWKPQLI

-1053 VFIPVPMHMYCQNTP
+1053 VFIPVPLHMYCQNTP

-1186 ELNTGVDFLFDC
+1186 ELNSGVDFLFDC
-1198 GLVTTDEEQPES
+1198 GLVTTDEEQQES

-1217 RGQKRLMLSESCSH
+1217 RGQKRLMLSESCSR

-1255 VQAKY
+1255 LQAKY
-1260 ASGDGSKSEELKFG
+1260 ASGDTSKSEELRFG

-1283 ILSCSAAELNYG
+1283 ILSCTAAELNYG

-1405 VEEHMRLSFTS
+1405 VEEHMRLSFIN

-1426 PRGTTKVVSIRY
+1426 PRGTTKLVSIRY
-1438 YMPAHYKKARDQ
+1438 YMPANYKKGRDQ
-1450 GSTVGKRKREEE
+1450 SSTMGKRKREEE
-1462 VAVFEQRENRMNPLR
+1462 VAVLEQRENRMNPLR

-1489 CPESMKSRNDVFYL
+1489 CPESMKNRNDVFYL